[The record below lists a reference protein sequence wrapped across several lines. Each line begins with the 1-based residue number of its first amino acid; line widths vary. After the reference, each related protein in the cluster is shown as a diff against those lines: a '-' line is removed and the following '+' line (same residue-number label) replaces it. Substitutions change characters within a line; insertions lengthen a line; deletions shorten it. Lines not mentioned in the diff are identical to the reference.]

1 MQKYNND
8 LYLRIMN
15 ENAGATLSNKC
26 VLELIQ
32 RFTRSMSVYEIESD
46 ATVYRFDV
54 VGTSPMKLLSK
65 INRAIL
71 EYD

>member
-1 MQKYNND
+1 MQKHNNE
-8 LYLRIMN
+8 LYARILN
-15 ENAGATLSNKC
+15 EDAGKTLSNKC

-46 ATVYRFDV
+46 ATVYKFDV
-54 VGTSPMKLLSK
+54 IGTSPMKLLSK
-65 INRAIL
+65 INHAIL